1 VRVTPVRLV
10 SACLASVAAALTL
23 APGALITALWVG
35 PQSLAAGV
43 REAAPAYA
51 FAGVAIVLCAALVIA
66 LYVSLIGVWRG
77 RRAARITCI
86 ILLAVVGL
94 LCLTTAWQV
103 VLAPWAPRPFAL
115 ALFVV
120 AVVGLVVSIVVD
132 RQPAE
137 PLRGWVPGITGLVCA
152 YAAVALV
159 LGVVDARIPQFP
171 RAPWTPEFVGD
182 AAPGS
187 AIDTRPAPAHPGL
200 APGQFST
207 IHNDGWMTDAYVALP
222 VTDAATAEAVSFF
235 AGGDCATLVWNA
247 DGNLVAVCVSPTEVR
262 AYVLDPRTLNPIV
275 ERQLATRTLTSR
287 VLTDFSG
294 GGYAYLDSQFHLV
307 TPLPNGRIGSYD
319 SATLE
324 PVDEFDVV
332 DALQPGEQ
340 ITSALPDAGGL
351 MWFVG
356 QWGTV
361 GMLDTV
367 TATARSV
374 VLADPA
380 SGAVDIENSFAI
392 DESGGAY
399 VVTSAELVR
408 LDASDGAPAITWRV
422 PYDRGERR
430 KPGQTSRA
438 SGTTPTVFRGGDFI
452 AITDNAEPRMNVF
465 VVDARG
471 DEPRV
476 HCTVPVFLAGESATD
491 NSLIAMGDSL
501 FVENNYG
508 YTLLSVAA
516 GRTTTPGL
524 TRIDVSDTG
533 CDVAWENDDVVIPSL
548 VSKGVAAD
556 GIVLTYTK
564 TSSVLG
570 FDEWWFTGV
579 DATTGE
585 IRWRRLAG
593 VGPLFNNHYAAA
605 YVGPNGD
612 AYVGTVSGIAALV
625 SP

>member
-10 SACLASVAAALTL
+10 SACLASAAALLTL

-35 PQSLAAGV
+35 PQSLAVGL

-51 FAGVAIVLCAALVIA
+51 LAGVAIVLCAALVIA

-77 RRAARITCI
+77 RRAARLTCI
-86 ILLAVVGL
+86 ILLAVMGL
-94 LCLTTAWQV
+94 LCLTPGWQV
-103 VLAPWAPRPFAL
+103 VLAWWVPRPIAL
-115 ALFVV
+115 AVFVV
-120 AVVGLVVSIVVD
+120 AVVGLVVAIVVD

-137 PLRGWVPGITGLVCA
+137 PWRGWVPGITGLVCA

-159 LGVVDARIPQFP
+159 LGIVEARIPQFP

-182 AAPGS
+182 AAPG
-187 AIDTRPAPAHPGL
+187 AGLEAVPAPTHPGL
-200 APGQFST
+200 AAGQFST
-207 IHNDGWMTDAYVALP
+207 IHNDGWMTDAYVGLP
-222 VTDAATAEAVSFF
+222 VIDPETADVVSFF

-262 AYVLDPRTLNPIV
+262 AYVLDPLTLEPLI
-275 ERQLATRTLTSR
+275 ERQLATRTVSSR

-294 GGYAYLDSQFHLV
+294 GGYAYLDSDMRLV
-307 TPLPNGRIGSYD
+307 TPLPNGRIGRFD
-319 SATLE
+319 SQTLD
-324 PVDEFDVV
+324 PVDEFNVV
-332 DALQPGEQ
+332 DALQSGEQ

-356 QWGTV
+356 QRGTV
-361 GMLDTV
+361 GLLDAV
-367 TATARSV
+367 TATARSI

-380 SGAVDIENSFAI
+380 SAAVDIENSFAI

-408 LDASDGAPAITWRV
+408 LDAGNGTPVITWRV

-471 DEPRV
+471 GGSRV
-476 HCTVPVFLAGESATD
+476 HCTVPVFFDGESATD

-508 YTLLSVAA
+508 YTLLSVAG

-524 TRIDVSDTG
+524 TRIEVTDAG
-533 CDVAWENDDVVIPSL
+533 CDVAWASDDVVIPSL
-548 VSKGVAAD
+548 VSKGVASD

-564 TSSVLG
+564 SPSVLG

-579 DATTGE
+579 DAATGE
-585 IRWRRLAG
+585 VRWRRLAG
-593 VGPLFNNHYAAA
+593 LGPLLNNNYADA
-605 YVGPNGD
+605 YVGPTG
-612 AYVGTVSGIAALV
+612 AVYVGTVSGIVALV
-625 SP
+625 AP